1 MKASFFSLFL
11 TALCVT
17 LQAQIMVENLTNLSY
32 ARMAH
37 QQIAIGQDKF
47 IVVGGHVNGFN
58 LTKNAEIYNSNT
70 KTWQVSAANYN
81 HDMGFI
87 AKLNNG
93 KYLIGGGCSSSLG
106 VGQSAT
112 TEIFDPSDNSFTPAA
127 SMNVVR
133 TNACAATLK
142 DGRVLVIGNWYAS
155 AANGEVY
162 DPVTNKYTLT
172 GPCLVARSF
181 PVIIPTDD
189 GGAIVCGGPGTR
201 GEKPSAYIFEKYD
214 PVTNNFTELT
224 RTLFDGETS
233 WDISMYV
240 PYMSHQLLL
249 PNGKYAVVVYDVA
262 ATKVRLISVDPA
274 TNKIEEIK
282 TNKPIPLD
290 DETAPT
296 LKYGCSRIPMI
307 DKTRNLL
314 HIIQHGGTTSNI
326 ILRIVT
332 INLKT
337 GELTTSKKEG
347 FDYYVASSCLSML
360 PDGRILFTGGQ
371 KFDNFSLSNKAFI
384 VTPEFPQSYEKVCN
398 EPFVY
403 HNYFDLNGTSGFNS
417 LKKHPSGGYGAIA
430 YRTTSTL
437 KRVELVRFDDNGKF
451 ISTKTIRT
459 FPLTSGI
466 DFGIAAS
473 DIDGEG
479 GWYVL
484 TNTYNPGTQWNEV
497 LHVNS
502 AGDSLWN
509 IVVSE
514 KGEWSRTVY
523 TSVKSSTDGGCIIS
537 GSTNWFPTHP
547 RIKKISKT
555 GTVKWTSTDF
565 PTTDLGYSIANST
578 STNPNGEIFVTGKVH
593 HNLNGKQN
601 MFVSKLD
608 SIGNKIWSKEYN
620 SGFTNSG
627 DSIFGWGNAIT
638 YTADGGCI
646 VGGFISDKG
655 RGDGKGGA
663 ILKKLDAA
671 GNTLWE
677 HKYFTDGYYPA
688 VLNLIKLN
696 ENDKYLAYI
705 HQNLGST
712 SPRATVLKFSD
723 AGDSLWIQQGYDYRV
738 SLSDIDQNDNLLF
751 VASSP
756 LSETNWENQAL
767 LYRTTSDGILH
778 TPQLWAAPYDNE
790 KNVSLTPTIAWSTNP
805 HFGTYT
811 LQIATDSLFSSIAY
825 EGTGILLTD
834 YQFTY
839 HKLTSPLNPM
849 TKYFSRVQ
857 QVGVQ
862 GCTSAWSDIRRFT
875 TLDNTAVKNNFDDIF
890 KIYPNPAKSV
900 LTIEFSQ
907 IPEMNSTIEITDITG
922 KTVYSAKIQNFN
934 NLNGNILNINLA
946 ELSDGFYSCK
956 ITNEK
961 TNVVK
966 MLVVK
971 K

>member
-1 MKASFFSLFL
+1 MKTSIFSLFL
-11 TALCVT
+11 SVLC
-17 LQAQIMVENLTNLSY
+17 LSLHAQLTVENLTNLSY

-70 KTWQVSAANYN
+70 KTWQVLAANYN

-112 TEIFDPSDNSFTPAA
+112 TEIFDPSNNSFTPAA
-127 SMNVVR
+127 SMNVAR

-162 DPVTNKYTLT
+162 DPVTNKFTLT

-181 PVIIPTDD
+181 PVIIPTND

-201 GEKPSAYIFEKYD
+201 GEKPSAYMFEKYD

-240 PYMSHQLLL
+240 PYMTHQLLL
-249 PNGKYAVVVYDVA
+249 PNGKYAVLVYDVA
-262 ATKVRLISVDPA
+262 ATKVRLISIDPA
-274 TNKIEEIK
+274 TSKIEEIK
-282 TNKPIPLD
+282 TNKPIPLE
-290 DETAPT
+290 DETSPT
-296 LKYGCSRIPMI
+296 IKYGCSRIPMI

-314 HIIQHGGTTSNI
+314 HIVQNSGSTSNI
-326 ILRIVT
+326 ILRLVT
-332 INLKT
+332 LNLKT
-337 GELTTSKKEG
+337 GELTTSKKDG
-347 FDYYVASSCLSML
+347 FDYSLTSSCLSML

-371 KFDNFSLSNKAFI
+371 KFDNFTLSNKAFV
-384 VTPEFPQSYEKVCN
+384 VTPEFPQSNEKVCA

-403 HNYFDLNGTSGFNS
+403 HNYFDINGSSGFNS
-417 LKKHPSGGYGAIA
+417 FKKLPMGGYGAIA
-430 YRTTSTL
+430 FRNTASL
-437 KRVELVRFDDNGKF
+437 RRIELVRFDDNGKF

-459 FPLTSGI
+459 FPLASGT
-466 DFGIAAS
+466 DFGVSSS

-484 TNTYNPGTQWNEV
+484 TNTYYPGRQWNEV
-497 LHVNS
+497 LHVN
-502 AGDSLWN
+502 AGGDSLWN

-514 KGEWSRTVY
+514 QGEWSRTVY
-523 TSVKSSTDGGCIIS
+523 TKVKCSPDNGCIIS

-547 RIKKISKT
+547 RIKKISNT
-555 GTVKWTSTDF
+555 GIVKWTSTDF
-565 PTTDLGYSIANST
+565 PTTDLGYSIANSV
-578 STNPNGEIFVTGKVH
+578 STNQNGEIFVTGKVH
-593 HNLNGKQN
+593 HNLNGKQS

-608 SIGNKIWSKEYN
+608 SMGNKIWSNEYY
-620 SGFTNSG
+620 SGFANSG
-627 DSIFGWGNAIT
+627 DSIFGWGNTIT

-646 VGGFISDKG
+646 VGGFVSDKG

-663 ILKKLDAA
+663 ILKKLDAT
-671 GNTLWE
+671 GNLVWE

-688 VLNLIKLN
+688 VLNLLKLN
-696 ENDKYLAYI
+696 ENDKYIAYI
-705 HQNLGST
+705 HQHSGST
-712 SPRATVLKFSD
+712 SPRPTVLKISD

-738 SLSDIDQNDNLLF
+738 SVSDVDNNDNLLF
-751 VASSP
+751 IASSP
-756 LSETNWENQAL
+756 LAATNWENQAL

-778 TPQLWAAPYDNE
+778 TPQFWAYPYDNE
-790 KNVSLTPTIAWSTNP
+790 VKVSLTPTIAWTTNP
-805 HFGTYT
+805 HIGTYT
-811 LQIATDSLFSSIAY
+811 LQIATDSLFSNIAY
-825 EGTGILLTD
+825 ERTGIQFTD
-834 YQFTY
+834 NQFTY
-839 HKLTSPLNPM
+839 HTLSTPLLPM
-849 TKYFSRVQ
+849 TKYFTRVQ

-862 GCTSAWSDIRRFT
+862 GCTSAWSTIRRFT
-875 TLDNTAVKNNFDDIF
+875 TLDNTDVKNKFDDIF

-900 LTIEFSQ
+900 LIIEFSE
-907 IPEMNSTIEITDITG
+907 IPDMNSTIEITDITG
-922 KTVYSAKIQNFN
+922 KIVYSTKISNFS
-934 NLNGNILNINLA
+934 NLNGNKLNINLV
-946 ELSDGFYSCK
+946 ELPDGFYSCK
-956 ITNEK
+956 LTNEK
-961 TNVVK
+961 TNAVK

>member
-11 TALCVT
+11 TVLCVSMH
-17 LQAQIMVENLTNLSY
+17 AQLVVEELPNLNY
-32 ARMAH
+32 ARVAH
-37 QQIAIGQDKF
+37 QQIAVGQDKF
-47 IVVGGHVNGFN
+47 VVVGGHVNGFN
-58 LTKNAEIYNSNT
+58 LTTSSEIYNSVT
-70 KTWQVSAANYN
+70 KTWQLVSSKSS
-81 HDMGFI
+81 HDAGFI

-93 KYLIGGGCSSSLG
+93 KYLIGGGCSSGLG
-106 VGQSAT
+106 VGQQSA
-112 TEIFDPSDNSFTPAA
+112 TEIFDPTDNSFTAA
-127 SMNVVR
+127 ANMKVAR
-133 TNACAATLK
+133 TSACAATLK
-142 DGRVLVIGNWYAS
+142 DGRVIVVGNWYAS
-155 AANGEVY
+155 ASNAEIY
-162 DPVTNKYTLT
+162 DPATNTFTLT
-172 GPCLVARSF
+172 GTCLVQRTV
-181 PVIIPTDD
+181 PIIIPTND
-189 GGAIVCGGPGTR
+189 GGAIIGGTSTNYGATT
-201 GEKPSAYIFEKYD
+201 SSFIFEKYN
-214 PVTNNFTELT
+214 PTTNSFTELT
-224 RTLFDGETS
+224 RTLFDGVTS
-233 WDISMYV
+233 WSV
-240 PYMSHQLLL
+240 GANTNGFMSNQLLM
-249 PNGKYAVVVYDVA
+249 PNGKYAVLVYTNNN
-262 ATKVRLISVDPA
+262 TKARLLSIDPE
-274 TNKIEEIK
+274 TDKLEEIITK
-282 TNKPIPLD
+282 SPITLS
-290 DETAPT
+290 DETT
-296 LKYGCSRIPMI
+296 SYGSNNFLLI
-307 DKTRNLL
+307 DKNRNLL
-314 HIIQHGGTTSNI
+314 HIVQQGGTTSNI

-332 INLKT
+332 VNLKT
-337 GELTTSKKEG
+337 GEVNSAKKDG
-347 FDYYVASSCLSML
+347 FDFSVVSSSLSLL
-360 PDGRILFTGGQ
+360 PDGRILFTGGN
-371 KFDNFSLSNKAFI
+371 KFDNFNMSNRAFI
-384 VTPEFPQSYEKVCN
+384 VTPEFPQSNEKICN
-398 EPFVY
+398 KPFVY
-403 HNYFDLNGTSGFNS
+403 HNYFDLNGSSGFNS

-430 YRTTSTL
+430 SRNTATS
-437 KRVELVRFDDNGKF
+437 RRIELVRFDDNGKF

-459 FPLTSGI
+459 FPLTSGT
-466 DFGIAAS
+466 DFGVASS

-479 GWYVL
+479 GWYIL

-514 KGEWSRTVY
+514 KAEWTRIVFTK
-523 TSVKSSTDGGCIIS
+523 VKSSPDGGCIIS

-547 RIKKISKT
+547 RIAKISKT

-608 SIGNKIWSKEYN
+608 STGNKIWSKEYN

-663 ILKKLDAA
+663 ILKKLDAV

-688 VLNLIKLN
+688 VLSLMKLK
-696 ENDKYLAYI
+696 ENDKYIAYI
-705 HQNLGST
+705 HQQSGST
-712 SPRATVLKFSD
+712 SPGATVLKFSD

-738 SLSDIDQNDNLLF
+738 SLSDVDQNDNLLF

-756 LSETNWENQAL
+756 HSETNWENQAL
-767 LYRTTSDGILH
+767 LYRTSSDGIYQ
-778 TPQLWAAPYDNE
+778 TPQFWVDPENNATKVKLQPDF
-790 KNVSLTPTIAWSTNP
+790 SWSTTSHIGN
-805 HFGTYT
+805 YR
-811 LQIATDSLFSSIAY
+811 LQVSTDSTFNSIDFEDNNIPA
-825 EGTGILLTD
+825 TN

-839 HKLTSPLNPM
+839 HTLSKQLKPI
-849 TKYFSRVQ
+849 TKYFTRVQ
-857 QVGVQ
+857 QVGPQ

-875 TLDNTAVKNNFDDIF
+875 TLDNTAVKNNSEDIF

-907 IPEMNSTIEITDITG
+907 IPDMNSTFEIMDITG

-934 NLNGNILNINLA
+934 NLNGNKLNINLA

-961 TNVVK
+961 TNTVK

>member
-1 MKASFFSLFL
+1 MKKLIYLLLLAG
-11 TALCVT
+11 LCVS
-17 LQAQIMVENLTNLSY
+17 LPAQLIIENLPNLTY
-32 ARMAH
+32 ARANH
-37 QQIAIGQDKF
+37 QQIALGQNKF
-47 IVVGGHVNGFN
+47 LVAGGHINGFN
-58 LTKNAEIYNSNT
+58 LTKNAEIYNSDT
-70 KTWQVSAANYN
+70 KSWQVLTANYN

-93 KYLIGGGCSSSLG
+93 KYLIGAGCSSSLG
-106 VGQSAT
+106 VGQLAT
-112 TEIFDPSDNSFTPAA
+112 TEIFDPSNNSFTPAA
-127 SMNVVR
+127 SLNVAR

-142 DGRVLVIGNWYAS
+142 DGRVLVVGNWYAS
-155 AANGEVY
+155 GANAEIY
-162 DPVTNKYTLT
+162 DPVTDKFTLT
-172 GPCLVARSF
+172 GPCLVARAL

-201 GEKPSAYIFEKYD
+201 GEKPSAYMFEKYD
-214 PVTNNFTELT
+214 PVNNTFTELT

-233 WDISMYV
+233 WDIAMYV

-249 PNGKYAVVVYDVA
+249 PNGKYAVVVFDVA
-262 ATKVRLISVDPA
+262 ATKVRLISIDPA

-296 LKYGCSRIPMI
+296 IKYGCSRIPVI

-337 GELTTSKKEG
+337 GELTTTKKDG
-347 FDYYVASSCLSML
+347 FDYYVASSNLSVL
-360 PDGRILFTGGQ
+360 PDGRILFTGGN
-371 KFDNFSLSNKAFI
+371 KFDNFTLSNKTFI
-384 VTPEFPQSYEKVCN
+384 VTPEFPQSNERVCN
-398 EPFVY
+398 EPFAY
-403 HNYFDLNGTSGFNS
+403 HNYFDINGSSGFNS
-417 LKKHPSGGYGAIA
+417 LKKVPSGGYGAIA
-430 YRTTSTL
+430 FRNTATS
-437 KRVELVRFDDNGKF
+437 RRIELVRFDDNGNY

-459 FPLTSGI
+459 FPLTSGT
-466 DFGIAAS
+466 DFGVASS

-497 LHVNS
+497 LHVNA

-514 KGEWSRTVY
+514 KAEWTRTVY
-523 TSVKSSTDGGCIIS
+523 TNVKSSPEGGCIIS

-547 RIKKISKT
+547 RIAKISKT
-555 GTVKWTSTDF
+555 GTVKWTSSNF
-565 PTTDLGYSIANST
+565 PTTDLGYSIANSV
-578 STNPNGEIFVTGKVH
+578 STNQNGEVFVTGKVH
-593 HNLNGKQN
+593 HNLNGKQS
-601 MFVSKLD
+601 MFVSKSD
-608 SIGNKIWSKEYN
+608 SLGNNLWSKEFY
-620 SGFTNSG
+620 SGFANSG
-627 DSIFGWGNAIT
+627 DSIFGWGNTIT

-646 VGGFISDKG
+646 VGGFVSDKG

-663 ILKKLDAA
+663 LLKKLDAA

-677 HKYFTDGYYPA
+677 HKYFTNGYYPA
-688 VLNLIKLN
+688 VLKLIKLN
-696 ENDKYLAYI
+696 ENDTYIAYI
-705 HQNLGST
+705 HQHSGNT
-712 SPRATVLKFSD
+712 SPGATVLKISD

-738 SLSDIDQNDNLLF
+738 SLSDVDNNDNLLF
-751 VASSP
+751 CASSP
-756 LSETNWENQAL
+756 LAATNWENQAL

-778 TPQLWAAPYDNE
+778 TPQFWAAPYDNE
-790 KNVSLTPTIAWSTNP
+790 VKVSLTPTIAWSTNP
-805 HFGTYT
+805 HFGRYT
-811 LQIATDSLFSSIAY
+811 LQIATDSLFNNIAY
-825 EGTGILLTD
+825 EGTGIMLTD

-839 HKLTSPLNPM
+839 HTLTSPLNPM

-857 QVGVQ
+857 QVGIQ
-862 GCTSAWSDIRRFT
+862 GCTSAWSTMRRFT
-875 TLDNTAVKNNFDDIF
+875 TLDNTAVRNNADDIF

-900 LTIEFSQ
+900 LTVAFSQ
-907 IPEMNSTIEITDITG
+907 FPDNNYILEIADITG
-922 KTVYSAKIQNFN
+922 KTVFACKAINFN
-934 NLNGNILNINLA
+934 ILNGNQIKINISDLP
-946 ELSDGFYSCK
+946 DGFYSCK
-956 ITNEK
+956 LINEK
-961 TNVVK
+961 NSYIK